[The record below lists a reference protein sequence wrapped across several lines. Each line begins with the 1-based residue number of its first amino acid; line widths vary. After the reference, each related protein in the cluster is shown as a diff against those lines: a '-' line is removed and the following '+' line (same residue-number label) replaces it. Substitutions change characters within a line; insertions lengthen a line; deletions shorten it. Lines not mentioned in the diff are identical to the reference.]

1 MTTEDLEKAA
11 AEVINGGR
19 KLTPEERNQMLYEQL
34 KRKDEAE
41 EKLRQELIG
50 KIIHFQTDD
59 TLLTAEERQE
69 KHKFLPT
76 RIETKTGTWEIVGG
90 YDGNNTLV
98 GFRAKETHKYGSF
111 NDNASSMIL
120 TVEQWLNVYDELE
133 HALMLMVL

>member
-1 MTTEDLEKAA
+1 M
-11 AEVINGGR
+11 R
-19 KLTPEERNQMLYEQL
+19 K
-34 KRKDEAE
+34 EAE
-41 EKLRQELIG
+41 G
-50 KIIHFQTDD
+50 KQGKFQTDD

-98 GFRAKETHKYGSF
+98 GFRAKEKNKYGPF
-111 NDNASSMIL
+111 NDNASNMIL